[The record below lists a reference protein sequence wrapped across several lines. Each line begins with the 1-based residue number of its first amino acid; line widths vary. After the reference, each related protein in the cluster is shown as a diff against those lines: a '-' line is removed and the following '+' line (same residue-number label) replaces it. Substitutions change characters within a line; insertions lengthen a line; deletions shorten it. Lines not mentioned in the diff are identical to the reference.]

1 MFPNLCSKGVYVV
14 NHAYLSI
21 NARKLGKI
29 MPIDTLADKDQFP
42 IFVRQPMESLGT
54 VSFSSWGNA
63 STNHLGKIEI
73 EGTKYKSNKREWKKE
88 ITPEGFVS
96 I

>member
-54 VSFSSWGNA
+54 VSFA

-73 EGTKYKSNKREWKKE
+73 EGTKYKSNKREWKRE
-88 ITPEGFVS
+88 ITPEGSVS